1 EMSVRDPRQLLH
13 SAIGEHGAVAPGL
26 FAQPDQ
32 KLAAADAVRKS
43 RIIVRSGYERCTAAA
58 AIHDTHIA
66 TEPRQV
72 DRGSESGRT
81 AANDQAVA
89 HAHCLLSVFMIRTS
103 SRANVHPRRGVAS
116 NVP

>member
-1 EMSVRDPRQLLH
+1 SVSQRRCRR
-13 SAIGEHGAVAPGL
+13 GL
-26 FAQPDQ
+26 CEKPDQ
-32 KLAAADAVRKS
+32 KPAAADAVRKS

-89 HAHCLLSVFMIRTS
+89 HAHCLLAGVMMSNLRPRQRS
-103 SRANVHPRRGVAS
+103 SETRVAS
-116 NVP
+116 NVPQRRSMGQKHGNE